1 MVVVMVDRHRPHN
14 ISSKVNTT
22 ENGKIL
28 WINPLEKLSIG
39 VILLHLKDYPMLR
52 LKLRDLVLSPLWP
65 RNREGADQA
74 QMPS

>member
-14 ISSKVNTT
+14 VSSKVNTT
-22 ENGKIL
+22 EKGEIL
-28 WINPLEKLSIG
+28 WINPLEKLSID

-65 RNREGADQA
+65 RNTEGAD
-74 QMPS
+74 